1 MKVYI
6 INSVFKYGSTG
17 NICMEIEQ
25 ALAAHG
31 AVCRVAYGRTGAN
44 NEKGDGYVISNKL
57 DLLSHVLYT
66 RLTDKHGLLS
76 KHVTRRLI
84 QDIRAFEPDVIHLHN
99 IHGYYL
105 NYELLF
111 EFLEEYKRPVVW
123 TLHDCWAFTGHCAH
137 FDAAHCE
144 KWKTHCEAC
153 ELRGEYPQSW
163 YADKSS
169 QNFNLKKK
177 MFTSISKLYL
187 ITPSKWLAG
196 VVKKSFLGKYPV
208 EVIYNGIDLKKFYPR
223 SGKEFR
229 DSIGAA
235 EKIIILGV
243 ASVWTEKKGLQD
255 FVELQGYLDESYQ
268 IVLVGINEKQQ
279 MMMPQSIHCISR
291 TDSVEELAEIY
302 SAADVYFN
310 ASVEETMGLT
320 TVEALACGVPV
331 VVYNKTAV
339 PEVVPEGGGMILE
352 PGNISQVKEAVDKLA
367 DADRN
372 RTAYSEMAH
381 SFRKESQ
388 YEKYIE
394 VYEKIFKECKA

>member
-31 AVCRVAYGRTGAN
+31 DVGRVAYGRIGTN

-66 RLTDKHGLLS
+66 RLTDKHGLHS
-76 KHVTRRLI
+76 KCVTRRLL
-84 QDIRAFEPDVIHLHN
+84 QDIQKFEPDVIHLHN

-111 EFLEEYKRPVVW
+111 EFLKEYKRPVVW

-137 FDAAHCE
+137 FDANHCE
-144 KWKTHCEAC
+144 KWKTHCEEC
-153 ELRGEYPQSW
+153 KLRGEYPKSW

-177 MFTSISKLYL
+177 LFTDLSNLYL
-187 ITPSKWLAG
+187 VTPSKWLAG
-196 VVKKSFLGKYPV
+196 VVKESFLRKYPV

-223 SGKEFR
+223 SGKKFR

-255 FVELQGYLDESYQ
+255 FVELQDYLDENYQ
-268 IVLVGINEKQQ
+268 IVLVGISEKQRQ
-279 MMMPQSIHCISR
+279 MIPESIYCISR
-291 TDSVEELAEIY
+291 TDSVEELAVIY

-339 PEVVPEGGGMILE
+339 PEVVPEGGGIILE
-352 PGNISQVKEAVDKLA
+352 AGNILQVKKAVDKLA
-367 DADRN
+367 NTDRN
-372 RTAYSEMAH
+372 RTAYSEMVY

-394 VYEKIFKECKA
+394 VYESILKECKA